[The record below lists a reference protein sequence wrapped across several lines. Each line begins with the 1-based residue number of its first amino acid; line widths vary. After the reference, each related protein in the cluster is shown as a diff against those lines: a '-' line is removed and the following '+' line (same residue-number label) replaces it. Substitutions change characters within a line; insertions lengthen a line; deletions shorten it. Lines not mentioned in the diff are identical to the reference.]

1 MAAATHRWVIKT
13 GSKLEQAAKLIRV
26 YCVLNNIR
34 PSDTSVLVCAYIMLY
49 GLNDQVKEDM
59 IKAGVMGKPDSL
71 KNEIYTLR
79 RMGILEGTGD
89 STRISS
95 KIIPVS
101 DQPPLTPQTLL
112 LINLDNR

>member
-1 MAAATHRWVIKT
+1 MVTTYRWAIKT
-13 GSKLEQAAKLIRV
+13 GSKLDQAAKLIRV
-26 YCVLNNIR
+26 YCVLNNIS
-34 PSDTSVLVCAYIMLY
+34 PSDTSVMVCAYVLLY
-49 GLNDQVKEDM
+49 GLNDKVKEDM
-59 IKAGVMGKPDSL
+59 IKAGVMGKPSSL

-89 STRISS
+89 ATKIST

-101 DQPPLTPQTLL
+101 DEPTLTPQTLM